1 MVIGW
6 YYGSYKDGSDS
17 IFVKKKKIK
26 KKFYRKKFKKF
37 KKKFKDKIIY
47 IV

>member
-6 YYGSYKDGSDS
+6 YYGSYKDGRGS
-17 IFVKKKKIK
+17 IFVKKKKI
-26 KKFYRKKFKKF
+26 YRKKLKKI
-37 KKKFKDKIIY
+37 KKIFKDKIIY

>member
-6 YYGSYKDGSDS
+6 YYGSYKDGRGS
-17 IFVKKKKIK
+17 IFVKKKKKSIEQKLKKIK
-26 KKFYRKKFKKF
+26 KI
-37 KKKFKDKIIY
+37 FKDKIIY

>member
-6 YYGSYKDGSDS
+6 YYGSYKDGRGS
-17 IFVKKKKIK
+17 IFVKKKKKKSIEKKLKKIK
-26 KKFYRKKFKKF
+26 KI
-37 KKKFKDKIIY
+37 FKDKIIY